1 MDSEED
7 LSKSEKQGIF
17 NSSLQVSSSS
27 SSSVLLPS
35 NNVNV
40 TTNSVSPQN
49 SHTTATYISS
59 SRQQIVKPA
68 TLSDLDG
75 IDMMNLPVD
84 LEEPSE
90 SIKIENIK

>member
-17 NSSLQVSSSS
+17 HTSSHSSASS
-27 SSSVLLPS
+27 ALLTS
-35 NNVNV
+35 NNIA
-40 TTNSVSPQN
+40 TNAESPQN
-49 SHTTATYISS
+49 SQTSSTYLTP
-59 SRQQIVKPA
+59 SRQHIVKPA

-84 LEEPSE
+84 LEEPNE
-90 SIKIENIK
+90 SIKLENIK